1 MSTLDEEIARQLQ
14 AAAASGELAMA
25 QGYGKPLSEIP
36 GWDDTPG
43 ALRMPFKILKD
54 AGVAPAEVGLFHER
68 ARLRATIEACENPS
82 AREKLRLELSELEQ
96 KLALRMESLR
106 SNATL

>member
-1 MSTLDEEIARQLQ
+1 MSTLDEEIACQLQ
-14 AAAASGELAMA
+14 AAADSGELAMA
-25 QGYGKPLSEIP
+25 HGYGKPMSETP

-54 AGVAPAEVGLFHER
+54 AGVTPPEVGLFHER
-68 ARLRATIEACENPS
+68 AKLRATIDACQDLA
-82 AREKLRLELSELEQ
+82 AREKLMRELSELEQ